1 MQTFEQQKE
10 KIARLNLID
19 DGFFQKVMQ
28 NKEVCEEVLRVLLQ
42 MPDLKVI
49 SNQIERTIPILTA
62 KSVRLDLICKDENGN
77 IINVEVQ
84 KANDTNHQKRVRYN
98 MACLDTLSVEK
109 GLNYHELPDLYVVFI
124 SAFDM
129 FDEQET
135 VYHVQRTIKKSG
147 TYIENGTHEIY
158 VNTKIDDGS
167 DIARL
172 MQYFKHSTGMH
183 PLFQKLSSQV
193 YYYKET
199 PKGVHDMVDVWEE
212 YANERAAEELKK
224 AAIFLLKE
232 GIDANIVAQAHKLP
246 METVLQLQKEIQLE
260 NA

>member
-1 MQTFEQQKE
+1 
-10 KIARLNLID
+10 
-19 DGFFQKVMQ
+19 
-28 NKEVCEEVLRVLLQ
+28 
-42 MPDLKVI
+42 
-49 SNQIERTIPILTA
+49 
-62 KSVRLDLICKDENGN
+62 
-77 IINVEVQ
+77 
-84 KANDTNHQKRVRYN
+84 
-98 MACLDTLSVEK
+98 
-109 GLNYHELPDLYVVFI
+109 
-124 SAFDM
+124 
-129 FDEQET
+129 
-135 VYHVQRTIKKSG
+135 
-147 TYIENGTHEIY
+147 
-158 VNTKIDDGS
+158 
-167 DIARL
+167 